1 MNRIRELR
9 EDNDILQKE
18 MCSILN
24 ISQQQYSRYESG
36 LSQMTYEQLAM
47 LAKFYN
53 FSIDYSLYMSY
64 VAKPYPRSILLDK
77 NIKQDFKEEVSV

>member
-36 LSQMTYEQLAM
+36 LSQMTYEQLGT
-47 LAKFYN
+47 LARFYN
-53 FSIDYSLYMSY
+53 VSIDYILYMTD
-64 VAKPYPRSILLDK
+64 VPKPYPRSLLDK
-77 NIKQDFKEEVSV
+77 NIKQDIKKEVVA